1 MSRSASAQDAPAP
14 GGRGETAEELP
25 AAGAERRLTLRAYT
39 AWEAAAGERPMPAPG
54 DLEDA
59 AFAPFRDQAFRIVF
73 ADGDYLEPR
82 FADVGTAIIAETGP
96 VPPDTPIR
104 DVPQN
109 ALLSRLADYYL
120 QAIAHKAPVGFEA
133 EYDRNETERV
143 LYRGILLPFAADGE
157 TVEQLL
163 GVLSWK
169 VAAVSEEAVDTAAGQ
184 AAAAAVTAE
193 AEAEETEIGLQ
204 AVLAACRSA
213 VERLKEQESRS
224 HEALYAALAKTYAFF
239 LLSVLQPAPYEAL
252 LREAGIRAQARAP
265 LTPVLKLVFGRDY
278 PKARLTEY
286 AAALSYLR
294 RLRILADDVRDFIA
308 GFEGGL
314 KGLVLAERA
323 VRREE
328 RGAREADRQEQV
340 RRRLAA
346 APGLPVER
354 AGVRAP
360 GGDEFVL
367 LLARRTDAA
376 HVEPVAVVEAGSA
389 TLARTM
395 RRAAAQIET
404 GARPAEAGDAKDD
417 SR

>member
-1 MSRSASAQDAPAP
+1 M
-14 GGRGETAEELP
+14 P
-25 AAGAERRLTLRAYT
+25 AAGAERRLTLRAYA
-39 AWEAAAGERPMPAPG
+39 AWESAAGERPMPAPG
-54 DLEDA
+54 DLEHA
-59 AFAPFRDQAFRIVF
+59 TFAPFREQAFLIVF

-82 FADVGTAIIAETGP
+82 FADVGAAITAETGP

-109 ALLSRLADYYL
+109 SLLSRLADYYL

-133 EYDRNETERV
+133 EYDRNEEERV
-143 LYRGILLPFAADGE
+143 LYRGILLPFAEDGE
-157 TVEQLL
+157 TVERLL

-169 VAAVSEEAVDTAAGQ
+169 VAPVAGE
-184 AAAAAVTAE
+184 AAAEAADGAAPESGEALAATADE
-193 AEAEETEIGLQ
+193 EETEIGLQ

-213 VERLKEQESRS
+213 VERLKDHESRS

-239 LLSVLQPAPYEAL
+239 LLSELQPGPYAAL

-323 VRREE
+323 ARREE
-328 RGAREADRQEQV
+328 RGTRDADRLEQ
-340 RRRLAA
+340 A
-346 APGLPVER
+346 
-354 AGVRAP
+354 
-360 GGDEFVL
+360 
-367 LLARRTDAA
+367 
-376 HVEPVAVVEAGSA
+376 
-389 TLARTM
+389 
-395 RRAAAQIET
+395 
-404 GARPAEAGDAKDD
+404 
-417 SR
+417 